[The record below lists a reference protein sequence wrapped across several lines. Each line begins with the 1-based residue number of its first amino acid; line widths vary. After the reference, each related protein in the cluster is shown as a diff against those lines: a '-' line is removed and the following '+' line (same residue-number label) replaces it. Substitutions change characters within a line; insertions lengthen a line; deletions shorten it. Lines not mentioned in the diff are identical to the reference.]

1 MESAEEKIGGP
12 LRECGRLTYLCVQDY
27 KNRTSEEGLQ
37 NLREDI
43 VENHN
48 ELKKKRL
55 NHGHIFTV
63 GGCWE

>member
-1 MESAEEKIGGP
+1 MWQVN
-12 LRECGRLTYLCVQDY
+12 LCVQDY
-27 KNRTSEEGLQ
+27 KNRTSEEGLR

-55 NHGHIFTV
+55 NHEHIFTV